1 MHLVPHCREGEVL
14 LELCEESC
22 IEKSSA
28 LLSGVAGTIHVA
40 CGKLGLVLVLSSSV
54 PEYVMARLWS

>member
-1 MHLVPHCREGEVL
+1 ML

-54 PEYVMARLWS
+54 PKYVMARLWS

>member
-1 MHLVPHCREGEVL
+1 ML

-28 LLSGVAGTIHVA
+28 LLSDVVGPIRVA
-40 CGKLGLVLVLSSSV
+40 CGMLSLDLVLSSFV
-54 PEYVMARLWS
+54 LGYVMVKLWS